1 MSKLTPMMKQYRR
14 LKAEV
19 PDAVLLFRL
28 GDFYEM
34 FYEDAKTASPI
45 LEIALTARQ
54 TTPMCG
60 IPHHAADS
68 YIAKLIKAGY
78 RVAICEQVEDASAAK
93 GIVKREI
100 TRVITPG
107 TTVEEELLQSV
118 KNNYLAAVNRLG
130 KMYAIAHIDLSTGEF
145 KVTEMD
151 NLGELADEMM
161 RIQPSEVIVTAALK
175 EKLTPTL
182 RLPPL
187 GKTTFT
193 LVEEWFFDY
202 ETGYEALKK
211 QFGTASLDGF
221 GAGGL
226 LPGIGASAAV
236 IEYIRQN
243 LKTPI
248 NHVDSLNVYSTREFM
263 VLDAVTQTNLE
274 LVEPLRGDDPA
285 GTLLHVLRRT
295 RTPMGNRMLR
305 QWLLQPL
312 RKIEAVNERLDGVEE
327 LYRQRSVLTELTNR
341 LKEIRDMERIIGRIS
356 CGSTNARE
364 LVHLRQSLLA
374 VPGVEEKINGL
385 KAEIFGK
392 LEGKLK
398 FPPSPVDRLERALV
412 DAPPLTVKEGGMIK
426 EGYDKELDELRG
438 LSREGKDWIRRYQEE
453 EIKRTGIKSLK
464 VRYNKVFGYYIEVT
478 KTNLK
483 SVPPDYIRKQTLVN
497 AERFITPELKDWEDK
512 VLGAQER
519 ANAREFHLFEELRDE
534 VRRQARTIQ
543 NCARSL
549 GTIDVIA
556 ALAEIALAHRYVRPV
571 MENSHRLEIVNGR
584 HPVVE
589 RALVEE
595 RFVGNDALLDSEE
608 NQILIITGPN
618 MAGKST
624 YIRQVALI
632 VLMAQIGSFVPA
644 DSARIGIADR
654 IFARVGAS
662 DELAR
667 GQSTFMVEMTESAN
681 ILRHATADSLIIL
694 DEIGR
699 GTSTF
704 DGISIA
710 WAVAEYL
717 HNQASHKARTLF
729 ATHYHELTELELT
742 LPGVK
747 NYNVAVREWN
757 DRVIFLRKVIRGG
770 TDKSYGIQVARLAG
784 LPRIIIERAKSIL
797 AGLESGTLSDD
808 GLPKFAQ
815 LPGKGSPPSDNQLF
829 LFPSDYHPV
838 CEEIKNMN
846 LEHMTPFE
854 ALQRL
859 KELKERVGD
868 SNDR

>member
-1 MSKLTPMMKQYRR
+1 MLKLTPMMKQYRQ
-14 LKAEV
+14 LKASV
-19 PDAVLLFRL
+19 PDAILLFRL

-34 FYEDAKTASPI
+34 FYEDAKIASPV

-60 IPHHAADS
+60 FPHHASAG

-78 RVAICEQVEDASAAK
+78 KAAICEQVEDAGPAK

-100 TRVITPG
+100 TRIITPG
-107 TTVEEELLQSV
+107 TTVEEELLVSI
-118 KNNYLAAVNRLG
+118 KNNYLAAVTRLG
-130 KMYAIAHIDLSTGEF
+130 KIYGIAHIDLSTGEF

-151 NLGELADEMM
+151 NLSEMVNELI
-161 RIQPSEVIVTAALK
+161 RIQPSEVL
-175 EKLTPTL
+175 
-182 RLPPL
+182 LPPIL
-187 GKTTFT
+187 NEGLKQERYLPQLKKATFT
-193 LVEEWFFDY
+193 VLEEWFFDY
-202 ETGYEALKK
+202 ELGYEALKK

-221 GAGGL
+221 GCGGL
-226 LPGIGASAAV
+226 LPGIGVAGA
-236 IEYIRQN
+236 IIQYIREN
-243 LKTPI
+243 LRSSLD
-248 NHVDSLNVYSTREFM
+248 HVDSFTVYSTREFM
-263 VLDAVTQTNLE
+263 VLDAVTQANLE
-274 LVEPLRGDDPA
+274 LVEPLRGDDHT
-285 GTLLHVLRRT
+285 GTLLNVLQQT
-295 RTPMGNRMLR
+295 VTPMGNRILR

-312 RKIEAVNERLDGVEE
+312 LEIGAINERLDGVEE
-327 LYRQRSVLTELTNR
+327 LIRQRSILSDLREQ
-341 LKEIRDMERIIGRIS
+341 LKAIRDIQRIIGRIS

-364 LVHLRQSLLA
+364 LVHLRESLKA
-374 VPGVEEKINGL
+374 VPALKTKIN
-385 KAEIFGK
+385 
-392 LEGKLK
+392 KLK
-398 FPPSPVDRLERALV
+398 TGVWKGLEKELTDPPSLVDSLEKALV
-412 DAPPLTVKEGGMIK
+412 DAPPLTIKEGGMIK
-426 EGYDKELDELRG
+426 EGYDEELDELRD
-438 LSREGKDWIRRYQEE
+438 LTREGKDWISRYQGE

-464 VRYNKVFGYYIEVT
+464 VRYNKIFGYYIEIT
-478 KTNLK
+478 KANLE

-497 AERFITPELKDWEDK
+497 AERFITPGLKAWEDK

-519 ANAREFHLFEELRDE
+519 ANSRELHLFEELRDQ
-534 VRRQARTIQ
+534 VRQKACRIQ
-543 NCARSL
+543 GCARAL
-549 GTIDVIA
+549 GVIDVFA
-556 ALAEIALAHRYVRPV
+556 ALAEVALSNHYIRPV
-571 MENSHRLEIVNGR
+571 MEDSRRLEIINGR

-589 RALVEE
+589 QTLVEE
-595 RFVGNDALLDSEE
+595 RFVGNDSLMDGEE

-632 VLMAQIGSFVPA
+632 VLMAQVGSFVPA
-644 DSARIGIADR
+644 DSARIGVADR

-681 ILRHATADSLIIL
+681 ILHHATVDSLIIL

-717 HNQASHKARTLF
+717 HNHAPSKARTLF

-784 LPRIIIERAKSIL
+784 LPRMIIERAKLIL

-815 LPGKGSPPSDNQLF
+815 LPGKKRSGGENQLF
-829 LFPSDYHPV
+829 LFPTDSHPV
-838 CEEIKNMN
+838 YEEIKNMN

-859 KELKERVGD
+859 KELKNRVKIE
-868 SNDR
+868 